1 MTAHTM
7 RRYTLHLTAE
17 LEELIEARRVELA
30 GTPSHMIQN
39 PDTVT
44 TVYAIRNLIG
54 GVIDRFL
61 LGLSD
66 NNSEPPELKQITG
79 ETTRTIKIQ
88 IPRSLDAALECI
100 TEHAGLTTHATL
112 RALIVAGASS

>member
-112 RALIVAGASS
+112 RALIVAGASA